1 MAIKISINSSEVKNP
16 LARFLIS
23 LVGLMV
29 FALMFFLFLPL
40 IWFLLLLIVLSMVVL
55 LVSAPKFLKQYKFVV
70 RSKQIPET
78 YDIPSQ
84 TRIIE
89 EEKKKI
95 R

>member
-1 MAIKISINSSEVKNP
+1 MAIKISINSGEVKNP

-23 LVGLMV
+23 IVGLMV

-40 IWFLLLLIVLSMVVL
+40 IWFLLLSVVLSMVVL
-55 LVSAPKFLKQYKFVV
+55 LVSAPKILKQYKFVV
-70 RSKQIPET
+70 RSKKNLET
-78 YDIPSQ
+78 NNFPSHTQ
-84 TRIIE
+84 KIE